1 MSFFYNAYFL
11 KTQQPIAKV
20 QEKLPK
26 PEPIPNSDWIVCDFG
41 DRYMDGIFE
50 GEEYLTQE
58 LSEEFGE
65 VIFIAIDTS
74 NDQLDYEHSLDG
86 VILRKLAWLSD
97 GCQSTWMCVEG
108 EMEDWERT
116 TVFSANNL
124 NRTREMIRY
133 DRHLQLLPAD
143 ELEVKEQE
151 LQTIWENH
159 QYMLNGQL
167 PSGDATLGIVI
178 QQHFFGITY
187 PQRV

>member
-1 MSFFYNAYFL
+1 MSFFNNAYFL

-20 QEKLPK
+20 QEKLGQT
-26 PEPIPNSDWIVCDFG
+26 ERIPNSGWLICDFG
-41 DRYMDGIFE
+41 DSYIDGVFE
-50 GEEYLTQE
+50 GEEYLTQA

-108 EMEDWERT
+108 EMEDWELT
-116 TVFSANNL
+116 SVFSADNL

-133 DRHLQLLPAD
+133 DENLQLLPAD
-143 ELEVKEQE
+143 EMEVKEQE
-151 LQTIWENH
+151 LQTIWQNH

-167 PSGDATLGIVI
+167 PLGDATLGMVI
-178 QQHFFGITY
+178 QKYFFDIEI
-187 PQRV
+187 